1 MAANK
6 QQGQFFTLFLV
17 SVTVL
22 CMGLAGY
29 PPGVSKLLILVGGV
43 GFVGSLFGFMKIK
56 ILEGAPAVR
65 TESAKLIG
73 AAIAALGWLVTLV
86 GLHFV
91 DATGGRIVLALVGIA
106 VSLYGIVVVL
116 PAIYNKNAFW
126 KT

>member
-6 QQGQFFTLFLV
+6 QQGQFFTLFLA
-17 SVTVL
+17 SLTVL

-29 PPGVSKLLILVGGV
+29 PPGLSMVFILLGAI

-73 AAIAALGWLVTLV
+73 AAIAGLGWLVTLV

-91 DATGGRIVLALVGIA
+91 DAVGGRIVLALVGIA
-106 VSLYGIVVVL
+106 VSLFGIVVVL
-116 PAIYNKNAFW
+116 PATYNKSAFW
-126 KT
+126 KA